1 MLVPNSFH
9 DFYLS
14 SHALSPLGFKQLV
27 FLVYFNSNFLPA
39 LFIYSNAHGSVG
51 TLPNTFAN
59 IVIVEAI
66 CCGTCCAEREI
77 SDRAAAPLFSFV
89 LRMFLFLLSSC
100 TFSLE
105 LSCCLIQLSIRLL
118 SVEVKS
124 SRCVEDLLSAVF
136 IAFSSLTT
144 VLVGFVV

>member
-9 DFYLS
+9 DFDLS

-27 FLVYFNSNFLPA
+27 LLVYFDSNFLPA